1 MSQLILVAPAAFKG
15 SLGPRQVAD
24 ALAVGARRAL
34 PDAAVLQCPISDG
47 GDGLLDAVLAPAA
60 LRERLSVTGPLG
72 EPVSGELGW
81 VDHETAIFE
90 SATACGIALLKPEQL
105 DPLRATTRGVGELIW
120 EAVERGAKTVVVGVG
135 GTATVDGGTGA
146 ARGLGWAFL
155 DAAGASLPEG
165 GGSLARLAEFDG
177 GWSLAA
183 RVIALADVTTPLV
196 GSKGAAPVFAPQ
208 KGAGPEGVKLLS
220 RGLERLA
227 ELMARPGPGDLATLA
242 GGGAAPGLW
251 ALAGRACREAFGLR
265 GAWGP
270 AYLPA
275 LMSPTDNVM
284 DKVVSLAKRRGFV
297 FQSSEIYG
305 GLGSVWDYGPL
316 GVELKKNIKERWWR
330 SMVHD
335 REDIEGLDAAIL
347 MHPKV
352 WEASGHVSGFSDPL
366 VDCKHCKNR
375 FRADDPRIKGT
386 PGEPT
391 AQCPVCGSKGT
402 LTAPRMFNLMF
413 KTFMGPVEE
422 AAAVV
427 YLRPETAQG
436 IYVNFLNVLQ
446 SSRQKVPFGIAQ
458 IGKAF
463 RNEITPGNFTFRT
476 REFEQMEM
484 QFFVKPGTDQ
494 EWFEFWRQ
502 ERMKWL
508 IGLGI
513 RPAKLRFHQHTKDEL
528 AHYAKDAYDI
538 QYEFPFGWQEFEGI
552 HNRTNFDLSR
562 HQEYSGKK
570 LEYLDAAT
578 NERFI
583 PYVVETSAG
592 ADRTTLVVMADAYH
606 EEDVEGEKR
615 VVLRVHPAIAPLK
628 AAVFPLVNK
637 DGMPELARRIYDDLR
652 RHYNAFFDDGG
663 SIGRRYRRQDEAGT
677 P

>member
-1 MSQLILVAPAAFKG
+1 
-15 SLGPRQVAD
+15 
-24 ALAVGARRAL
+24 
-34 PDAAVLQCPISDG
+34 
-47 GDGLLDAVLAPAA
+47 
-60 LRERLSVTGPLG
+60 
-72 EPVSGELGW
+72 
-81 VDHETAIFE
+81 
-90 SATACGIALLKPEQL
+90 
-105 DPLRATTRGVGELIW
+105 
-120 EAVERGAKTVVVGVG
+120 
-135 GTATVDGGTGA
+135 
-146 ARGLGWAFL
+146 
-155 DAAGASLPEG
+155 
-165 GGSLARLAEFDG
+165 
-177 GWSLAA
+177 
-183 RVIALADVTTPLV
+183 
-196 GSKGAAPVFAPQ
+196 
-208 KGAGPEGVKLLS
+208 
-220 RGLERLA
+220 
-227 ELMARPGPGDLATLA
+227 
-242 GGGAAPGLW
+242 
-251 ALAGRACREAFGLR
+251 
-265 GAWGP
+265 
-270 AYLPA
+270 
-275 LMSPTDNVM
+275 MSPTDNVM
-284 DKVVSLAKRRGFV
+284 DKLVSLAKRRGFV

-436 IYVNFLNVLQ
+436 IYVNYLNVLQ
-446 SSRQKVPFGIAQ
+446 SSRQ
-458 IGKAF
+458 
-463 RNEITPGNFTFRT
+463 
-476 REFEQMEM
+476 EM
-484 QFFVKPGTDQ
+484 PFFVKPGTDL
-494 EWFEFWRQ
+494 EWFDFWRQ

-508 IGLGI
+508 AGLGV
-513 RPAKLRFHQHTKDEL
+513 RPDKLRFHQHAKDEL

-562 HQEYSGKK
+562 HQEFSGKK
-570 LEYLDAAT
+570 LEYLDVAT

-592 ADRTTLVVMADAYH
+592 ADRTTLVVMVDAYH
-606 EEDVEGEKR
+606 EEEVEGEKR
-615 VVLRVHPAIAPLK
+615 VVLRLHPAIAPLK

-637 DGMPELARRIYDDLR
+637 DGMPELARRIFDDLR
-652 RHYNAFFDDGG
+652 KHYNTFYDDGG

-677 P
+677 PFGITIDGQSTQDGSVTVRDRDTLQQVRIAADRLAAYVAERIG